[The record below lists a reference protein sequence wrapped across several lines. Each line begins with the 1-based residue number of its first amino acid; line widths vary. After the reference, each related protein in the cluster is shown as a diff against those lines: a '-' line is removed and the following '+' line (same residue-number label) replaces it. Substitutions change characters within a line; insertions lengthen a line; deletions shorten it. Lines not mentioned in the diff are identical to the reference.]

1 MAIFCGCVYSW
12 FCLFSNMIL
21 EWFGNLFMFNRI
33 ALWPGWESQASS
45 QIPGAFFCLWHCVL
59 KKAVP
64 VLKELPQGE
73 VHANK
78 LHHSVVCVITEM
90 LKPNST
96 NYYLA
101 DIQIVFQTYHKGTIS
116 LRKSFFWL
124 REFFFSLSIERRCI

>member
-1 MAIFCGCVYSW
+1 M
-12 FCLFSNMIL
+12 
-21 EWFGNLFMFNRI
+21 
-33 ALWPGWESQASS
+33 
-45 QIPGAFFCLWHCVL
+45 L

-101 DIQIVFQTYHKGTIS
+101 DVQIVFQTYHKGTIS

-124 REFFFSLSIERRCI
+124 REFFFLSFNREKVYSDKIVRLGIRKTCLLEIIERFFVKSLCPLIQTTIYKINKQ